1 VTDENTPE
9 PPGTHDPRAAD
20 PVSYRFEADGTPQ
33 DEEAGTGTSP
43 VVVYWRPG
51 CMFCSG
57 LMRGLERW
65 GLEFEQVD
73 IWEDPDGA
81 AFVRSVADG
90 AETVP
95 TVLVADLALVNP
107 TARDVLRVVA
117 ERAPEVLPE
126 AAKQD
131 LARPPSRIGQV
142 LGRVLG
148 GDS

>member
-1 VTDENTPE
+1 VTDETTPDAPVTEGSGADE
-9 PPGTHDPRAAD
+9 PVT
-20 PVSYRFEADGTPQ
+20 YEFEAEGARQ
-33 DEEAGTGTSP
+33 DEVAGSGGSP
-43 VVVYWRPG
+43 VIVYLRPG
-51 CMFCSG
+51 CMFSSG
-57 LMRGLERW
+57 LIRGLERW
-65 GLEFEQVD
+65 GLEFERVD
-73 IWEDPDGA
+73 IWEDPEGA

-107 TARDVLRVVA
+107 TPRDVLRVVA
-117 ERAPEVLPE
+117 ERAPEVLPD

-142 LGRVLG
+142 LSRVLG

>member
-1 VTDENTPE
+1 VTDETTPDE
-9 PPGTHDPRAAD
+9 PVTESPRAAE
-20 PVSYRFEADGTPQ
+20 PVTYEFEAEGARQ
-33 DEEAGTGTSP
+33 DEVAGGDSP
-43 VVVYWRPG
+43 VVVYGRPG

-57 LMRGLERW
+57 LIRGLERW
-65 GLEFEQVD
+65 GLAFEQVD

-107 TARDVLRVVA
+107 TTRDVMRVVA

-148 GDS
+148 GGS